1 MPKFKRTRRLL
12 CAAVAGTALA
22 LLPVSASGAQV
33 MSPDADTGT
42 RQVLSR
48 GGYFLG
54 DGVNIRSRPVDGT
67 VLGQG
72 YFRETFTAYCWSS
85 DGYWI
90 RLTAHRGNVTGWV
103 SVNYVFYT
111 DSGPMG
117 YC

>member
-48 GGYFLG
+48 G
-54 DGVNIRSRPVDGT
+54 R
-67 VLGQG
+67 VLPG
-72 YFRETFTAYCWSS
+72 
-85 DGYWI
+85 
-90 RLTAHRGNVTGWV
+90 
-103 SVNYVFYT
+103 
-111 DSGPMG
+111 
-117 YC
+117 